1 MNLQLITNKED
12 LNKAHQIRHT
22 VFVMEQD
29 CPPEEE
35 FDHLEETCT
44 HFLLKDK
51 EEAIGAARFRD
62 YNGRGKL
69 ERICVLSDK
78 RKTGAGKTIV
88 LGIEEYAKQKG
99 YKSFFLNSQVQA
111 IPFYEKLGYEVCS
124 DIFMDAGIPHKSMK
138 KIFTK

>member
-1 MNLQLITNKED
+1 MNLQIITNEND
-12 LNKAHQIRHT
+12 LEKAYKIRRT
-22 VFVMEQD
+22 VFVLEQN

-35 FDHLEETCT
+35 FDHLEEVSA
-44 HFLLKDK
+44 HFLLKDG

-62 YNGRGKL
+62 YNGVGKL
-69 ERICVLSDK
+69 ERICVLADK

-88 LGIEEYAKQKG
+88 LGIEDYARQKG
-99 YKSFFLNSQVQA
+99 YTSFFLNSQVQA

-138 KIFTK
+138 KTITH